1 MVVEEG
7 VEETKQDKV
16 ESQRDLTPAFMAQC
30 VLPVC
35 IQREKNQTCHVRAT
49 TTKKRRRRKGES
61 PD

>member
-1 MVVEEG
+1 MEEEG

-35 IQREKNQTCHVRAT
+35 IQREKKPNVSCTSDHHKEEEEEEEGR
-49 TTKKRRRRKGES
+49 E
-61 PD
+61 P